1 MNIVITGSTSGIGLD
16 LAQKLTKLGHTVI
29 GISRSKKEEEN
40 YYSCD
45 VSNYEKVCKTFT
57 DIHEKYGK
65 IDVLINNA
73 GYGVSGAIE
82 LVPKEECDK
91 IMNVNYNGVLYCSKV
106 ALPFM
111 EKGSKIINI
120 SSGEISFHL

>member
-16 LAQKLTKLGHTVI
+16 LAQKLTELGHTVI
-29 GISRSKKEEEN
+29 GISRTEKKEEN

-45 VSNYEKVCKTFT
+45 VSDYEKVSQTFG
-57 DIHEKYGK
+57 DIYQKYGK

-82 LVPKEECDK
+82 LVPKQECDK
-91 IMNVNYNGVLYCSKV
+91 IMNVNYNGVLYCSKLLFNIRFFQAV
-106 ALPFM
+106 F
-111 EKGSKIINI
+111 KFYKFFII
-120 SSGEISFHL
+120 FK